1 MYRAFENI
9 QEEHLRE
16 LNNSKQAFNENINT
30 FVHTDI
36 HSDHPCLKDIGVEST
51 LKIRSHDI
59 LRHCDGRGG
68 GDLEDYSKCIGFEC
82 LEGSFLFDPDTF
94 NTSHN
99 YAVLQ
104 ENTHFGQDVFCTNN
118 HQVFNNSTRR
128 HFHTT
133 PDETNS
139 KYLVPDVPRLPE
151 LEYNICKLYNPPVD
165 TKCSFP

>member
-68 GDLEDYSKCIGFEC
+68 VIWRIIL
-82 LEGSFLFDPDTF
+82 
-94 NTSHN
+94 N
-99 YAVLQ
+99 VLVS
-104 ENTHFGQDVFCTNN
+104 NV
-118 HQVFNNSTRR
+118 
-128 HFHTT
+128 
-133 PDETNS
+133 
-139 KYLVPDVPRLPE
+139 
-151 LEYNICKLYNPPVD
+151 
-165 TKCSFP
+165 